1 MLSVPLVQPCS
12 APQKLRRTA
21 QNCRNCAELRGQ
33 VWWCL
38 HCFELRCGV
47 STTVNCPKHPWR
59 VPTLAARSYGL
70 NCYLHRLLSL
80 RSVRAQCRTRQV
92 AQETRSLALRCSQRC
107 PTAAGSDDAT
117 DGGRLGGWLTIVRH
131 LVRCSVLVAS
141 GQESRCV
148 TLSVSSCWSVMLMM
162 LVLMLPTRRWTT
174 SEAG

>member
-1 MLSVPLVQPCS
+1 M
-12 APQKLRRTA
+12 
-21 QNCRNCAELRGQ
+21 
-33 VWWCL
+33 
-38 HCFELRCGV
+38 
-47 STTVNCPKHPWR
+47 
-59 VPTLAARSYGL
+59 
-70 NCYLHRLLSL
+70 
-80 RSVRAQCRTRQV
+80 

-117 DGGRLGGWLTIVRH
+117 DGGRHRRLAVTIVRH

-162 LVLMLPTRRWTT
+162 LVLMLPTWRWTT